1 MAFIHEVEDEE
12 AIVNY
17 NLKAFAGNKTL
28 EEKHKGMWTVDPG
41 RNIYLFAD
49 KLRDP
54 INTLNLARFPM
65 VCLLPYGSYD
75 ESWRQKLHQIQLI
88 IVKFL
93 SGLSKAPQ
101 VFSCHNLLDS
111 Y

>member
-1 MAFIHEVEDEE
+1 MTFIHEVEDEE

-17 NLKAFAGNKTL
+17 NLKAFAANKTL
-28 EEKHKGMWTVDPG
+28 EERHKGMWTVDHD
-41 RNIYLFAD
+41 RHFNLFVE

-54 INTLNLARFPM
+54 INTLSLARFPM

-88 IVKFL
+88 IVKFF
-93 SGLSKAPQ
+93 SGLSKASQ
-101 VFSCHNLLDS
+101 VFSCRNLLDS
-111 Y
+111 C